1 MLTFKGSV
9 NLRKI
14 VVLNPKGGSGKTTLA
29 FNLAGY
35 LASTGRRVAL
45 VDMDRQGSSTRW
57 LENRSTELPEVLG
70 ISVKELRHDATGNQS
85 ILVPEDIEYAVID
98 APAGLPGNRLIDYTC
113 GAHAIFVPVL
123 PSDLDIHA
131 ASRLISDL
139 LLKAEV
145 SRRNRRLGIV
155 ANRVKERTI
164 AYRQLERFLSRL
176 SITVVG
182 MIRDSQNYAR
192 AAQNG
197 LCIHEMPPSRAGKD
211 LAQWETISQ
220 WLEGRLAI
228 PLTPRDLRRP
238 MEAEMSQRRSRSAVL
253 ISAAA
258 SVAILSM
265 SLWLWSAIRS
275 PIDTQTDNQ
284 SANISLESAAPTEFV
299 ANELAERSSAV
310 STGEML
316 RDKWQLSGIAH
327 RGDSS
332 VLVLRDR
339 VERTSRRISDDTD
352 LDGWLVQDLGRD
364 YVVFA
369 QNGEEVRLV
378 LNDNVGR

>member
-1 MLTFKGSV
+1 MLEFKGSV
-9 NLRKI
+9 KLRKI
-14 VVLNPKGGSGKTTLA
+14 IVLNPKGGSGKTTLA

-35 LASTGRRVAL
+35 LAATGRRVAL
-45 VDMDRQGSSTRW
+45 IDMDPQGSSTRW
-57 LENRSTELPEVLG
+57 LENRSTELPEVFG
-70 ISVKELRHDATGNQS
+70 ISVKELRNDATGNQS
-85 ILVPEDIEYAVID
+85 ILVPEVIEYAVID

-139 LLKAEV
+139 LLKAQV

-164 AYRQLERFLSRL
+164 AYRQLGRFLSRL

-197 LCIHEMPPSRAGKD
+197 LCIHEMPPSRVGKD
-211 LAQWETISQ
+211 LAQWEAISQ
-220 WLEGRLAI
+220 WLEGRLAK

-238 MEAEMSQRRSRSAVL
+238 TEAAVPQRRSRHAVL

-258 SVAILSM
+258 SVAVLAI
-265 SLWLWSAIRS
+265 SLWSWSMIRS
-275 PIDTQTDNQ
+275 PIDTPTTMQ
-284 SANISLESAAPTEFV
+284 SAQMSLQSAESTEIV
-299 ANELAERSSAV
+299 ANESEGSSPGV
-310 STGEML
+310 SAGEML

-339 VERTSRRISDDTD
+339 VEHTFRRINDDTD
-352 LDGWLVQDLGRD
+352 LDGWLVQDLGHD

-369 QNGEEVRLV
+369 QYGEEVRFA
-378 LNDNVGR
+378 LNENVGY